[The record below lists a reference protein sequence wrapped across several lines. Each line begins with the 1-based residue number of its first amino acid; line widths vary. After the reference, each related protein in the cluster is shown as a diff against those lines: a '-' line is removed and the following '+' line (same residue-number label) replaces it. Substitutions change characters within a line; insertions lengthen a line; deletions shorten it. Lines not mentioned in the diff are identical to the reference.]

1 MRMHPYFFRT
11 IFKLSTMCLEIAWD
25 LESENLCLFPVLSFD
40 PGSSSLKC
48 SYEDLLLS
56 LSGGQNEIMRAT
68 LPGTQP
74 GARKPFPGAILTLS
88 TIAKAVWEQNGDLLT
103 QAWMLSAPATE
114 RTRHRLVVGRTTSTV
129 KNRRAPA
136 FSLCIWLLDWTPC
149 LNTLPPKINNSNVN
163 NDRWLLLST
172 YYMPGTILSA
182 CMCYL
187 I

>member
-1 MRMHPYFFRT
+1 MRLGVR
-11 IFKLSTMCLEIAWD
+11 KLVFVPSPALWPWFLIPKMQLWR
-25 LESENLCLFPVLSFD
+25 PVA
-40 PGSSSLKC
+40 
-48 SYEDLLLS
+48 EVVA
-56 LSGGQNEIMRAT
+56 GGQNEIMRAT